1 MVMKARLSKTYPGFK
16 LLAELYIN
24 GPTMLVGRNGSGKT
38 TLLRLIAGLERLD
51 QGFIEVN
58 GRNVTNLPPW
68 QRRIAYVSPET
79 YIPHMKVK
87 DHLRLAQRMK
97 LDHFM
102 DLLREYSI
110 PFEEKVGKLSMGQRE
125 VVAILTAIAAD
136 PAALLL
142 DEAASNISRRRELLG
157 RIMEIIK
164 TRSMDMIY
172 VSQAKEDSELFD
184 SSLYIENGRLIPSPL

>member
-1 MVMKARLSKTYPGFK
+1 MVMKARLIKTYPGFK
-16 LLAELYIN
+16 LLAELYID
-24 GPTMLVGRNGSGKT
+24 GPIILVGRNGSGKT
-38 TLLRLIAGLERLD
+38 TLLRLIAGLERPD
-51 QGFIEVN
+51 QGAIEVN

-97 LDHFM
+97 LDHIM

-110 PFEEKVGKLSMGQRE
+110 PFEERVGKLSMGQRE

-136 PAALLL
+136 PAALLI
-142 DEAASNISRRRELLG
+142 DEAASNISRRRELLE
-157 RIMEIIK
+157 RIIEIIK
-164 TRSMDMIY
+164 PRSMDMIY
-172 VSQAKEDSELFD
+172 VSQVKEDSELFD
-184 SSLYIENGRLIPSPL
+184 SSLYIENGRLIPSPP

>member
-1 MVMKARLSKTYPGFK
+1 MVMKARLIKTYPGFK
-16 LLAELYIN
+16 LLAELYID
-24 GPTMLVGRNGSGKT
+24 GPIILVGRNGSGKT
-38 TLLRLIAGLERLD
+38 TLLRLIAGLERPD
-51 QGFIEVN
+51 QGAIEVN

-97 LDHFM
+97 LDHIM

-110 PFEEKVGKLSMGQRE
+110 PFEERVGKLSMGQRE

-136 PAALLL
+136 PAALLI
-142 DEAASNISRRRELLG
+142 DEAASNISRRRELLE
-157 RIMEIIK
+157 RIIEIIK
-164 TRSMDMIY
+164 PRSMDMIY
-172 VSQAKEDSELFD
+172 VSQVKEDSELFD
-184 SSLYIENGRLIPSPL
+184 S